1 MPRGGSRHLSPDA
14 VANVVH
20 GYAHISDKTADEV
33 VAVKPTKNTKKRTN
47 QDDPDED
54 PFFHALLH
62 NNDDDSRVVKNVVNK
77 EFDEPIDEE
86 MFGKLIRKVFHGP
99 QDCDQSKH
107 EDKCKVTYGLR
118 EFIEDSSLME

>member
-20 GYAHISDKTADEV
+20 GYAHIGDEAADKV
-33 VAVKPTKNTKKRTN
+33 VAKKSIKKTVH

-62 NNDDDSRVVKNVVNK
+62 NNDEDSRVVKNVVDK
-77 EFDEPIDEE
+77 DSEEPADEE
-86 MFGKLIRKVFHGP
+86 MFVKLSRKMFHYP
-99 QDCDQSKH
+99 HDDDQKSETEDQDR
-107 EDKCKVTYGLR
+107 VTFGLR
-118 EFIEDSSLME
+118 EFIQDSSFE